1 MCRALSP
8 CIRSSWLLI
17 SPDRIISRM
26 ALCRRRFMA
35 RQIITKGLTPPGLG
49 CILIHHMHNYSGP
62 SVAAHN
68 DFLSVSQL
76 RAEELSSLLTLS
88 RDLRSKALFAQSLN
102 GKSVAMI
109 FEKPS
114 LRTRV
119 TFEVAIRQL
128 GGWPV
133 MLGSAESRL
142 GEREPIQDLARNL
155 SCWVEAIV
163 ARVFKHEGLE
173 NLAIFASV
181 PVINGL
187 SDHEHPCQTLADLL
201 TLSDIWP
208 TFNGKEL
215 VYVGDWNNVSR
226 SLWHVCALAG
236 LKFRVVCPEGYGPS
250 KDENVEWSTQPAD
263 VKGADAI
270 YTDVW
275 ASMGQEHEL
284 AERIKIFR
292 PYQVNEKLMAKT
304 GKQTLFMHCLPAH
317 RGQEVTDSVIE
328 SEYSVVF
335 RQAANR
341 LPVEKAILVTTMGLA
356 EPVERISRR
365 TSVGPRSAKRA
376 AYHKEAVGGVNATTD
391 GGQV

>member
-1 MCRALSP
+1 MLS
-8 CIRSSWLLI
+8 
-17 SPDRIISRM
+17 
-26 ALCRRRFMA
+26 
-35 RQIITKGLTPPGLG
+35 
-49 CILIHHMHNYSGP
+49 
-62 SVAAHN
+62 
-68 DFLSVSQL
+68 
-76 RAEELSSLLTLS
+76 LS
-88 RDLRSKALFAQSLN
+88 RDLRSKSFLSQSLN

-163 ARVFKHEGLE
+163 ARVFKHEDLE
-173 NLAIFASV
+173 NLALFASV

-187 SDHEHPCQTLADLL
+187 SDQEHPCQTLADLL
-201 TLSDIWP
+201 TLSEIWP
-208 TFNGKEL
+208 TFAGKEL

-226 SLWHVCALAG
+226 SLWRVCNLAD
-236 LKFRVVCPEGYGPS
+236 LRFRAICPDGYGPS
-250 KDENVEWSTQPAD
+250 KEENVEWSTRPAD

-275 ASMGQEHEL
+275 ASMGQENEL
-284 AERIKIFR
+284 AERIEIFR
-292 PYQVNEKLMAKT
+292 SYQVNEKLMEKT
-304 GKQTLFMHCLPAH
+304 GKRTLFMHCLPAH

-328 SEYSVVF
+328 SESSVVF

-341 LPVEKAILVTTMGLA
+341 LPVEKAILVSYMGVA
-356 EPVERISRR
+356 EPMERTSRR
-365 TSVGPRSAKRA
+365 ASVGARSSKRA
-376 AYHKEAVGGVNATTD
+376 VYHKEPVGGLDANPD
-391 GGQV
+391 GEQS

>member
-1 MCRALSP
+1 
-8 CIRSSWLLI
+8 
-17 SPDRIISRM
+17 
-26 ALCRRRFMA
+26 
-35 RQIITKGLTPPGLG
+35 
-49 CILIHHMHNYSGP
+49 MHNYSGP
-62 SVAAHN
+62 GVAAHN

-76 RAEELSSLLTLS
+76 RAEELSSLLALS
-88 RDLRSKALFAQSLN
+88 RDLRSKALLAQSLN

-128 GGWPV
+128 GGWPI

-163 ARVFKHEGLE
+163 ARVFKHEDLE
-173 NLAIFASV
+173 NLALFASV

-187 SDHEHPCQTLADLL
+187 SDYEHPCQVLADLV
-201 TLSDIWP
+201 TLSEIWP
-208 TFNGKEL
+208 TFARKEL
-215 VYVGDWNNVSR
+215 VYIGDWNNVSR
-226 SLWHVCALAG
+226 SLWKVCSLAG
-236 LKFRVVCPEGYGPS
+236 LKFRAICPERYGPS
-250 KDENVEWSTQPAD
+250 KLENVEWSTKPTD

-275 ASMGQEHEL
+275 ASMGQENEL
-284 AERIKIFR
+284 VERIEIFR
-292 PYQVNEKLMAKT
+292 SYQVNEKLMSKT

-328 SEYSVVF
+328 SDTSIVF
-335 RQAANR
+335 QQAANR
-341 LPVEKAILVTTMGLA
+341 LPVEKAILVTFVENSYESEGEEGSSGILGRSGHFDNHSLA
-356 EPVERISRR
+356 Q
-365 TSVGPRSAKRA
+365 GKLWL
-376 AYHKEAVGGVNATTD
+376 
-391 GGQV
+391 

>member
-1 MCRALSP
+1 M
-8 CIRSSWLLI
+8 
-17 SPDRIISRM
+17 
-26 ALCRRRFMA
+26 
-35 RQIITKGLTPPGLG
+35 
-49 CILIHHMHNYSGP
+49 
-62 SVAAHN
+62 AAHT
-68 DFLSVSQL
+68 DFLSLGQL
-76 RAEELSSLLTLS
+76 RRKDIQALLGLSV
-88 RDLRSKALFAQSLN
+88 DMRSKTMFAQALQ

-128 GGWPV
+128 GGWPI
-133 MLGSAESRL
+133 MLGGAESRL

-155 SCWVEAIV
+155 SCWVDAIV
-163 ARVFKHEGLE
+163 ARVFRHHDLE
-173 NLAIFASV
+173 DLALFATV

-187 SDHEHPCQTLADLL
+187 SDYEHPCQAIADVL
-201 TLSDIWP
+201 TLMEAWP
-208 TFNGKEL
+208 SFSRKEL

-226 SLWHVCALAG
+226 SLLQVSSLVG
-236 LKFRVVCPEGYGPS
+236 LGFRAICPEKYGPS
-250 KDENVEWSTQPAD
+250 SEEHVDWSSKPGD

-284 AERIKIFR
+284 EERIEIFR
-292 PYQVNEKLMAKT
+292 AYQVNEELMSRT

-335 RQAANR
+335 QQAANR
-341 LPVEKAILVTTMGLA
+341 LPVEKAILVTVLGVVA
-356 EPVERISRR
+356 SAGRANVKRKDGER
-365 TSVGPRSAKRA
+365 V
-376 AYHKEAVGGVNATTD
+376 
-391 GGQV
+391 